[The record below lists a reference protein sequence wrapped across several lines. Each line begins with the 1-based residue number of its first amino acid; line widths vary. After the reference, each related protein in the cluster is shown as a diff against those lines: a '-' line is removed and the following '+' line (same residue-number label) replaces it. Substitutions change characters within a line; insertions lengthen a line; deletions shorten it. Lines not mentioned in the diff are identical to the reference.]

1 MNVSSDDVL
10 NAWLRLTTT
19 VNNVRMAGELPYN
32 ELLICG
38 ILYRNQNSGVP
49 ESLTATDLCSETRM
63 LKSQMNRTLNSME
76 KKGLIFRTRS
86 EQDRR
91 QVYITFNMDQAEVYE
106 REHDRILGYVEML
119 LDKVGRQRAEEI
131 IGLFTLIS
139 DMEDAVLQGS
149 GYS

>member
-38 ILYRNQNSGVP
+38 ILYRNQNSSAP

-139 DMEDAVLQGS
+139 DMADEVIK
-149 GYS
+149 

>member
-38 ILYRNQNSGVP
+38 ILYRNQNSSVP

-76 KKGLIFRTRS
+76 KKGLISRTRS
-86 EQDRR
+86 GQDRR
-91 QVYITFNMDQAEVYE
+91 QVYISFNMEQAEFYE
-106 REHDRILGYVEML
+106 RQHEKVLFCVDTL
-119 LDKVGRQRAEEI
+119 LEKVGRNRAEEI
-131 IGLFTLIS
+131 VKLFTLIS
-139 DMEDAVLQGS
+139 DMADEVTG
-149 GYS
+149 

>member
-1 MNVSSDDVL
+1 
-10 NAWLRLTTT
+10 
-19 VNNVRMAGELPYN
+19 
-32 ELLICG
+32 
-38 ILYRNQNSGVP
+38 
-49 ESLTATDLCSETRM
+49 M

-86 EQDRR
+86 RQDRR

-139 DMEDAVLQGS
+139 DMADEVIK
-149 GYS
+149 

>member
-38 ILYRNQNSGVP
+38 ILYRNQKSSAP
-49 ESLTATDLCSETRM
+49 AYLTATDLCGETRM

-86 EQDRR
+86 RQDRR

-139 DMEDAVLQGS
+139 DMADEVIQ
-149 GYS
+149 

>member
-38 ILYRNQNSGVP
+38 ILYRNQKSSAP
-49 ESLTATDLCSETRM
+49 AYLTATDLCGETRM

-91 QVYITFNMDQAEVYE
+91 QVHITFNMDQAEVYE
-106 REHDRILGYVEML
+106 REHDRILGYVEVL
-119 LDKVGRQRAEEI
+119 LNKVGRQRAEEI

-139 DMEDAVLQGS
+139 DMADEVIK
-149 GYS
+149 

>member
-139 DMEDAVLQGS
+139 DMADEVIQ
-149 GYS
+149 

>member
-38 ILYRNQNSGVP
+38 ILYRNQKSSAP
-49 ESLTATDLCSETRM
+49 AYLTATDLCGETRM

-91 QVYITFNMDQAEVYE
+91 QVHITFNMDQAEVYE
-106 REHDRILGYVEML
+106 REHDRILGYVEVL
-119 LDKVGRQRAEEI
+119 LNKVGRQRAEEI
-131 IGLFTLIS
+131 IRLFTLIS
-139 DMEDAVLQGS
+139 DMADEVIQ
-149 GYS
+149 

>member
-38 ILYRNQNSGVP
+38 ILYRNQKSSAP
-49 ESLTATDLCSETRM
+49 AYLTATDLCGETRM

-91 QVYITFNMDQAEVYE
+91 QVHITFNMDQAEVYE
-106 REHDRILGYVEML
+106 REHDRILGYVEVL
-119 LDKVGRQRAEEI
+119 LNKVGRQRAEEI

-139 DMEDAVLQGS
+139 DMADEVIQ
-149 GYS
+149 

>member
-91 QVYITFNMDQAEVYE
+91 QVHITFNMDQAEAYE
-106 REHDRILGYVEML
+106 REHDRILGYVEVL
-119 LDKVGRQRAEEI
+119 LNKVGRQRAEEI
-131 IGLFTLIS
+131 IRLFTLIS
-139 DMEDAVLQGS
+139 DMADEVIQ
-149 GYS
+149 